1 MTTRKGISGIRE
13 RAAGQSTL
21 AVAGVPSVSPLCTTP
36 ATMPPKSTSSSAPSN
51 SVQSLLKS
59 YNDATSP
66 RLKLIDAFL
75 LFLMLSGII
84 QFAYCILV
92 TNFPFNAFLAGYVCI
107 HCGLLRES
115 NIRLSFGSSVGQFVL
130 TASLRSQVNPANRA
144 EFKEVSPERYALAA
158 LLVVYW
164 YADRPIIQV
173 HSQSSPWALLSY
185 TSLSTT
191 S

>member
-1 MTTRKGISGIRE
+1 
-13 RAAGQSTL
+13 
-21 AVAGVPSVSPLCTTP
+21 
-36 ATMPPKSTSSSAPSN
+36 MPPKSTSSSAPSN

-92 TNFPFNAFLAGYVCI
+92 TNFPFNAFLAG
-107 HCGLLRES
+107 
-115 NIRLSFGSSVGQFVL
+115 FGSSVGQFVL

-144 EFKEVSPERYALAA
+144 EFKEVSPERAFAEFALGSIV
-158 LLVVYW
+158 LHFFVYNF
-164 YADRPIIQV
+164 
-173 HSQSSPWALLSY
+173 LG
-185 TSLSTT
+185 
-191 S
+191 

>member
-1 MTTRKGISGIRE
+1 
-13 RAAGQSTL
+13 
-21 AVAGVPSVSPLCTTP
+21 
-36 ATMPPKSTSSSAPSN
+36 MPPKSTSSSAPSN

-115 NIRLSFGSSVGQFVL
+115 HLCLSFGSSVGQFVL

-158 LLVVYW
+158 LLVG
-164 YADRPIIQV
+164 
-173 HSQSSPWALLSY
+173 LLVC
-185 TSLSTT
+185 
-191 S
+191 